1 MDFLIG
7 DIWVLFLA
15 PLLLKDLQTALDFT
29 VVWKRIRQSGPSYL
43 GIYVLFLTISS
54 QKMCCLNG
62 TSRSWHL
69 YICLTQ
75 ALPASAITLPDG
87 FSMWD
92 DEGLCEQL
100 LSQSFLLGMPV
111 FFHLYEGELKHFTPV
126 CFIPANER
134 TDLAP
139 YNYEVRVED
148 GHQFRMHVLV
158 KMNMFNT
165 DYCTVA
171 LGCWCILETILYVF
185 GV

>member
-1 MDFLIG
+1 M
-7 DIWVLFLA
+7 
-15 PLLLKDLQTALDFT
+15 
-29 VVWKRIRQSGPSYL
+29 
-43 GIYVLFLTISS
+43 
-54 QKMCCLNG
+54 
-62 TSRSWHL
+62 
-69 YICLTQ
+69 
-75 ALPASAITLPDG
+75 PASAITLPDG

-139 YNYEVRVED
+139 
-148 GHQFRMHVLV
+148 HVLV

-165 DYCTVA
+165 DYRTVA
-171 LGCWCILETILYVF
+171 LGC
-185 GV
+185 